1 MAQSLST
8 GAHNLRTL
16 GKHPAQESVAAAVAA
31 AAKSEERKK
40 GLFFFLIKKTKRRG
54 EGHLWTAPQFLLSD
68 NLKDF

>member
-16 GKHPAQESVAAAVAA
+16 GKHPAQESAA
-31 AAKSEERKK
+31 AAKSDERKK
-40 GLFFFLIKKTKRRG
+40 GFFFLIKKTKRKG